1 MIAPDLER
9 AWLDLNEELHANTLR
24 TTDRHFTLFM
34 IPHNP
39 SIPCRV
45 TVDGTPIDAD
55 LSKTSDPSRASK
67 REHCVA
73 DAATFALS
81 LRRSRR

>member
-1 MIAPDLER
+1 VSALDLER
-9 AWLDLNEELHANTLR
+9 AWLELNEQLHANTER
-24 TTDRHFTLFM
+24 TADRHFTLIL
-34 IPHNP
+34 IPHDP

-45 TVDGTPIDAD
+45 TVDGRPIDVD
-55 LSKTSDPSRASK
+55 LSKTTDPQRASK
-67 REHCVA
+67 REQCVA

>member
-1 MIAPDLER
+1 MSADLER
-9 AWLDLNEELHANTLR
+9 AWLELNEQLHANTLR
-24 TTDRHFTLFM
+24 TANRHFTLLL
-34 IPHNP
+34 IPHDP

-45 TVDGTPIDAD
+45 TVDGKPIDAD
-55 LSKTSDPSRASK
+55 LSTIADPARASK
-67 REHCVA
+67 REQCVA

>member
-1 MIAPDLER
+1 MSTLDLAR
-9 AWLDLNEELHANTLR
+9 AWADLNEQIRFHVQMVR
-24 TTDRHFTLFM
+24 DRHFTLVL
-34 IPHNP
+34 IPHDP

-45 TVDGTPIDAD
+45 TVDGEPIDAD
-55 LSKTSDPSRASK
+55 LSTIADPIRVSK
-67 REHCVA
+67 REQCVA